1 MRSLAVHTGSAEGLW
16 PRVQI
21 GECCDPRIETIV
33 PEAAPDDEFTYI
45 DISAVDAKAK
55 RITAPRKLKGRQA
68 SSRARQRL
76 RTGDVLVSTVR
87 QNLNAVAMVGAELD
101 GAVGS
106 TGFCVLRAGP
116 ALDPEFLF
124 GWVRSREF
132 VERLS
137 ALVAG
142 AMYPAVSD
150 KQVRAQEIPLPPVD
164 EQRRVA
170 TVLRA
175 KFLEIYRAN
184 IALAAQVEAAERLKA
199 AVLREGFT
207 DSVSEHWAR
216 RTLAELDP
224 TREGIVDGPFGSN
237 LKTEHYRPR
246 GPRVV
251 RLQNIG
257 MTEFIGQHRAF
268 ISPEHYQNLR
278 YHSVAPGDVVVAALG
293 DGARPAGRAC
303 RVPDDFGEGIVKAD
317 CFRVRLPADII
328 DPDFLVYFLNAPD
341 TLKDVADSMRGATR
355 PRVTLGML
363 KARVV
368 PVPDLPTQRRI
379 AAEVTQK
386 LAAARALNA
395 SLADQLAALDCY
407 PAALLRDAFA
417 GRL

>member
-87 QNLNAVAMVGAELD
+87 PNLNAVAMVGAELD

-164 EQRRVA
+164 EQRRV
-170 TVLRA
+170 TSNLCEEFRA
-175 KFLEIYRAN
+175 LDCARS
-184 IALAAQVEAAERLKA
+184 ALLDQLDAAQKVPLALVRESLEGDRSAMRL
-199 AVLREGFT
+199 
-207 DSVSEHWAR
+207 
-216 RTLAELDP
+216 
-224 TREGIVDGPFGSN
+224 
-237 LKTEHYRPR
+237 
-246 GPRVV
+246 
-251 RLQNIG
+251 
-257 MTEFIGQHRAF
+257 
-268 ISPEHYQNLR
+268 
-278 YHSVAPGDVVVAALG
+278 GDVLEEITWGVGG
-293 DGARPAGRAC
+293 DWKTRP
-303 RVPDDFGEGIVKAD
+303 
-317 CFRVRLPADII
+317 LW
-328 DPDFLVYFLNAPD
+328 
-341 TLKDVADSMRGATR
+341 GATR
-355 PRVTLGML
+355 AGLALAKEPIGKSPERYKPVKAGCIFYNPMRVLIGSIAFVEEEAGIVSPDYVAFTTKEGRLHSRWFYHWLRSHTGEHFIRGLARGAVRERILFNRLAEGVVELPSWSRQLGAVKQMEG
-363 KARVV
+363 A
-368 PVPDLPTQRRI
+368 P
-379 AAEVTQK
+379 K
-386 LAAARALNA
+386 LIK
-395 SLADQLAALDCY
+395 SLQDQLAALDCY